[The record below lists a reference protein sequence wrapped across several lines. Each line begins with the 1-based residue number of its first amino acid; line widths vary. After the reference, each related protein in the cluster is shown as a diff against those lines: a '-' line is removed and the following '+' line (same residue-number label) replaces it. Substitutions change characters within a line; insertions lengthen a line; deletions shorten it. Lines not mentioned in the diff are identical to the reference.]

1 MTKEFFKR
9 VAEHMKTHFWDNKK
23 LKGILIGGPIPTKD
37 EFLEQGQLVTALKD
51 KVIAIKDLGGTGMH
65 GLEELVELCQDV
77 LSEQEITKQRK
88 ILDLFFEKLAK
99 EPNKVSYGE
108 AEVEDRLN
116 RGAVEKLII
125 SKSLP
130 KEKIKF
136 LEKLA
141 QASSSEIHLVTKETV
156 EGVQFDNLG
165 GTGAILRFE
174 IHD

>member
-1 MTKEFFKR
+1 MVIIEMWKGRTQ
-9 VAEHMKTHFWDNKK
+9 K
-23 LKGILIGGPIPTKD
+23 LKGILVGGPIPTKD
-37 EFLEQGQLVTALKD
+37 EFLDQGQLVTKLKE
-51 KVIAIKDLGGTGMH
+51 KVIAIKDIGGTGMH
-65 GLEELVELCQDV
+65 GLQELVERCQDV
-77 LSEQEITKQRK
+77 LAEQEITKQRL

-108 AEVEDRLN
+108 AEIEDRLN

-125 SKSLP
+125 SKSLSR
-130 KEKIKF
+130 EKVKM

-141 QASSSEIHLVTKETV
+141 KASSTEIHIVTNETA

-165 GTGAILRFE
+165 GVAGLLRFE